1 MTFLG
6 GGTQISATLSKDQPD
21 TELLA
26 LMRKEG
32 AERVRTA
39 LGSYVSFLKTGKTLL
54 HTYVY
59 VEPNSLSQGSD
70 PLVELYFTAES
81 FMFGSSGS
89 PFSFSV
95 SFGDLHRSLVA
106 LIPSGDSLH
115 STHL

>member
-1 MTFLG
+1 
-6 GGTQISATLSKDQPD
+6 
-21 TELLA
+21 
-26 LMRKEG
+26 MRKEG

-115 STHL
+115 